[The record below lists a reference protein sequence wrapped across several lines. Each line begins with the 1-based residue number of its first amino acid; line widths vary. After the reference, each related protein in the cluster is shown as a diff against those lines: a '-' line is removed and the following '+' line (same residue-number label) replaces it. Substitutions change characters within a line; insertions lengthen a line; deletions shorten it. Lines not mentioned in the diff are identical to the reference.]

1 MELSQPSG
9 RDADSLPHRWAGLLG
24 TVVAVLT
31 ITLPLLMIATYS
43 PSRSNAEPLSES
55 IYSLP
60 QPRS

>member
-9 RDADSLPHRWAGLLG
+9 RDADTPHHRWAGILG

-31 ITLPLLMIATYS
+31 IALPLLMIASYS
-43 PSRSNAEPLSES
+43 PSRSNAEPLPSR

-60 QPRS
+60 QPRR